1 MRLATRWP
9 DRLNRGRSREAGF
22 VEIDQAALPIAGSL
36 LQFRERDGL
45 HGEVLLV
52 AFFLSEYRARLHEK
66 PARLSAT
73 ARVSTRQGIA
83 SPLTDSIRS
92 PICLSALH
100 SPL

>member
-52 AFFLSEYRARLHEK
+52 ALFLSEYRARLHEK

-73 ARVSTRQGIA
+73 ARVSTRQGIRA
-83 SPLTDSIRS
+83 PCTHSMR
-92 PICLSALH
+92 CALSLRVLGA
-100 SPL
+100 